1 MRTSDVGELRE
12 EIGLATKLQDEA
24 SAWRKRRIE
33 RPKVSLNGIQVV
45 RLPRRPLPRRGV
57 DKS

>member
-12 EIGLATKLQDEA
+12 EVGLATKLRDEA

-33 RPKVSLNGIQVV
+33 RPKVSLNGIQ
-45 RLPRRPLPRRGV
+45 LL
-57 DKS
+57 